1 MNIYLNSPFKASSCR
16 PSCINRNP
24 ATSASRNVDGGGG
37 NLDDLSEEEF
47 DDEDADDDDDDCN
60 LVIIGPSSL
69 IVGCC
74 SILLLHVLPVK
85 AFVQVMI
92 RRMVASDF
100 IVY

>member
-1 MNIYLNSPFKASSCR
+1 MNSPFKASSCR

-37 NLDDLSEEEF
+37 NLDCSDEF
-47 DDEDADDDDDDCN
+47 DDEDDADDDDDDCN
-60 LVIIGPSSL
+60 LVIIGC
-69 IVGCC
+69 GCC
-74 SILLLHVLPVK
+74 SILLLDVLPVK

-100 IVY
+100 IVYICCY